1 MSSFKRLIFI
11 INPNAGVHK
20 KEGVFTGIV
29 NMFFDYGYT
38 TTVLFTRKAGDATEF
53 VEKFATS
60 SVDLIVCMGGDGT
73 LNETLRGVNN
83 VKWRKPFGY
92 IPAGSTNDY
101 ASSLGLP
108 TDPIEA
114 AKRIMTGK
122 VRSLDLGMFND
133 SLFVYTACVG
143 LFTNTSYET
152 PQKVKNVIGH
162 LAYVL
167 EGMKDMT
174 QFKPVYVKIDTGEQ
188 VLEDNYIYVGIC
200 NTYSLGGVMKLDDSA
215 IDLGDGAYELL
226 AISMPRD
233 IFQTTNIITALLT
246 QKYETCNLIHFSKI
260 THCEIYYPR
269 PGDWSLDGER
279 GKGKEKNVFDIIPDA
294 VNFLC

>member
-1 MSSFKRLIFI
+1 MSGFKRLIFI

-133 SLFVYTACVG
+133 SLFDEIIYPFEAHRFSYYTYK
-143 LFTNTSYET
+143 S
-152 PQKVKNVIGH
+152 
-162 LAYVL
+162 
-167 EGMKDMT
+167 
-174 QFKPVYVKIDTGEQ
+174 
-188 VLEDNYIYVGIC
+188 GIPKR
-200 NTYSLGGVMKLDDSA
+200 NRWLVDHAGF
-215 IDLGDGAYELL
+215 
-226 AISMPRD
+226 AISYVYRSGGAMKTLEYANRSGLK
-233 IFQTTNIITALLT
+233 II
-246 QKYETCNLIHFSKI
+246 NL
-260 THCEIYYPR
+260 
-269 PGDWSLDGER
+269 
-279 GKGKEKNVFDIIPDA
+279 V
-294 VNFLC
+294 